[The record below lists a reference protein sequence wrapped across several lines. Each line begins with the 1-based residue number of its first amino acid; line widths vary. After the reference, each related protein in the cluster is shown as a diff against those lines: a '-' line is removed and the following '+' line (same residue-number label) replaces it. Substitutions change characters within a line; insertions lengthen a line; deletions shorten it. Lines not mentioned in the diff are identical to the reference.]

1 MAIQIAGT
9 SVGTGVQLASSVR
22 QRYTDMYEE
31 EVYYNRLYDQLAFAY
46 PDLDQATKAQDT
58 NAITFHF
65 LSKMDVPTTNIS
77 EVVDVTPQALK
88 DATAAVSKVSRAA
101 ALQISQ
107 QIELQ
112 NFLTNYMA
120 KMTRANAENAAE
132 TIDLLARD
140 AACQGSL
147 VSRAAA
153 RASLDAGTTS
163 NRLTETRMLGAANR
177 MAQLKAPVFQGIA
190 DNPASKSWA
199 AILSPFAFADL
210 RQDTN
215 IVAVGQYQN
224 ASIILNW
231 ELGSYGPYRLLV
243 SPWAKIFYGAGANGD
258 AAVDTTLAAATTKLD
273 KTLTVAAATHMD
285 NTVDYAWLNIATEET
300 ANTHYTDNERVWV
313 TGFTGSTATIVGEG
327 ANGGLRFIHAAG
339 ETVNNSDSVH
349 TVVIGGPASLV
360 KVYAPS
366 VGEFGEIVGP
376 KRDGIVDQF
385 WTLGWKWWGGFG
397 RVSENRLMRIEV
409 SVADESWTSPGL

>member
-9 SVGTGVQLASSVR
+9 SVGTGVQLAASVR

-46 PDLDQATKAQDT
+46 PDLDQATKAQDSS
-58 NAITFHF
+58 AITFHF
-65 LSKMDVPTTNIS
+65 LSKMDIPTTNIS

-88 DATAAVSKVSRAA
+88 DATAAVSKVSRGA

-140 AACQGSL
+140 AACQGSM
-147 VSRAAA
+147 VSREGA
-153 RASLDAGTTS
+153 RNSLDAGCTS
-163 NRLTETRMLGAANR
+163 NRLTEARMLGAANR
-177 MAQLKAPVFQGIA
+177 MAQLKCPVFMGIA

-243 SPWAKIFYGAGANGD
+243 SPWAKIFYGAGEDGAD
-258 AAVDTTLAAATTKLD
+258 VVATTIAAATTKLA
-273 KTLTVAAATHMD
+273 KTLTVAANTHLD
-285 NTVDYAWLNIATEET
+285 QCVDTAWVNIGTEET
-300 ANTHYTDNERVWV
+300 ANTHLTDNERVWV

-327 ANGGLRFIHAAG
+327 ANGGLRFSHTTSA
-339 ETVNNSDSVH
+339 VVDNNDSVH
-349 TVVIGGPASLV
+349 TIVIGGPASLV

-376 KRDGIVDQF
+376 KRDGILDQF
-385 WTLGWKWWGGFG
+385 WTLGWKWWGGHG
-397 RVSENRLMRIEV
+397 RISENRLMRVEV
-409 SVADESWTSPGL
+409 SVSDENWA